1 MLRFT
6 VFIHDMTVPSR
17 VDSGDRGGHAFGFS
31 EVMSEPGPAGAMDTR
46 GVAMTPGQTGT
57 HFAFIHTIESGR
69 SAPIGFPPAPRLRQ
83 GMEANGL
90 GRGIIPIHHSTFFHQ
105 EVGMKSVVCLGI
117 IGVFCLAFSSNTFSQ
132 GSVPGVTDEEVAIG
146 MTCPMSGPAALWAAM
161 YLGNSAWAKQ
171 INDQGGIHGRK
182 IKVVVKDDG
191 YNPSRALSNLTEMKN
206 EVLAFGCVIG
216 SATANASKDFLLESK
231 VPVVH
236 IHANPRIWSD
246 VPPAKMQHLFIAYPD
261 YIDEADAVTAFA
273 VNKMAL
279 KKIAL
284 FGQNDDWGKS
294 AKMGIERAMK
304 RLNGKAAFAGDV
316 MFEITDR
323 ALSAHAVKLK
333 ETGADGVVIYGT
345 PTHAALI
352 LKEMAKIGYKPKI
365 FTANPLGDPLMY
377 KIAGELWEGAYP
389 AASGNVAMPDVE
401 PAADRVVEKLLK
413 HEPKLEGTKFL
424 GVTGSTTMMLIA
436 EALRAAGRDL
446 TRDSFIQAM
455 ASIKDFKPE
464 GMGAPITFGNKRHG
478 LNAIRICRAENG
490 KHVPLSDFMVFEPL
504 Y

>member
-1 MLRFT
+1 MK
-6 VFIHDMTVPSR
+6 
-17 VDSGDRGGHAFGFS
+17 
-31 EVMSEPGPAGAMDTR
+31 
-46 GVAMTPGQTGT
+46 
-57 HFAFIHTIESGR
+57 
-69 SAPIGFPPAPRLRQ
+69 
-83 GMEANGL
+83 GL
-90 GRGIIPIHHSTFFHQ
+90 
-105 EVGMKSVVCLGI
+105 VCLGI
-117 IGVFCLAFSSNTFSQ
+117 VCVMCLAFSSFAFS
-132 GSVPGVTDEEVAIG
+132 GADIPGVTDEEVAIG

-161 YLGNSAWAKQ
+161 YLGNSAWAKH

-191 YNPSRALSNLTEMKN
+191 YNPSRALSNLTDMKN
-206 EVLAFGCVIG
+206 EVLAYGCVIG

-236 IHANPRIWSD
+236 IHANPRIWAD

-261 YIDEADAVTAFA
+261 YMDEADAVTAFA
-273 VNKMAL
+273 VNKTAL
-279 KKIAL
+279 KRIAL

-304 RLNGKAAFAGDV
+304 RLSGKASFVGDV

-333 ETGADGVVIYGT
+333 ETGADAVIIYGT

-401 PAADRVVEKLLK
+401 PVADKVVETLLK
-413 HEPKLEGTKFL
+413 YEPKLAGTKFL
-424 GVTGSTTMMLIA
+424 GITGSTTMMLIA
-436 EALRAAGRDL
+436 EALRKAGKNL
-446 TRDSFIQAM
+446 TRDSFTRAM
-455 ASIKDFKPE
+455 ASLKGFKPE
-464 GMGAPITFGNKRHG
+464 GMGAPITFGKKRHG
-478 LNAIRICRAENG
+478 LNAIRICHAENG
-490 KHVPLSDFMVFEPL
+490 KHVPVTDFMVFEPL
-504 Y
+504 F